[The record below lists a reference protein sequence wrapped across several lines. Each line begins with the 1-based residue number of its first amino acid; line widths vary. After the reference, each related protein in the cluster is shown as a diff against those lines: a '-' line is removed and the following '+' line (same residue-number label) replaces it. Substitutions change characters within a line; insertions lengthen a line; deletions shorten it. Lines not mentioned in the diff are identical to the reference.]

1 MSEVLQTSG
10 SVLEAQKWNNVVFS
24 YDNSTAT
31 INIFVNGNLVATKND
46 TVNFTAEKL
55 QDMIIGRGFDG
66 SIDALKIF
74 KKPISQEEAYT
85 LADEGM
91 YGRTTKSTI
100 HSLDFNNTDKNPGS
114 FYDKSTDTVYNVKG
128 GSATY
133 EDGVNSSAK
142 SVKLGSGAY
151 ISLGDSPI
159 FNNKTLDDFSVSAWI
174 NLDESST
181 HTNQKIFYKE
191 GVVDFYIDNQTPKLK
206 LGTSATAIAF
216 DQSPSETQGNPYIR
230 SGMFTNLKDGG
241 YEGDSDVLTLP
252 KMSLNAWVKKIPDK
266 VSSIRPQFKF
276 YEPTPQYTNYFGM
289 SQLSGDGNTL
299 VIGVPM
305 NKGDEY
311 DHSVSPSSPNAQG
324 TVYVYV
330 RGDGDTWDL
339 QKQLFSDEK
348 AANQQYGNSVQ
359 ISHDGNTMAVSEGL
373 VPNDT
378 VIGKGKIH
386 IYKRVGGEWT
396 LVQKIVPPI
405 DLNYAHAYWSGLSMS
420 GDGNTIIWTAPSLRN
435 PETNSGSYGCAF
447 VYYRDT
453 PNDISSSFTLQQRL
467 EPADLYATHED
478 DKNFGMLLDLSSD
491 GNVAVISAHHD
502 NHDGSAWMSGAAY
515 VFRRDGSG
523 AWQEEQKLL
532 MLQRHNQFGKR
543 VNISGDGST
552 IAVTAQFKR
561 GETLDTGMV
570 YIYKQ
575 VDGVW
580 TEQQEVSPDEELA
593 KYDNFGYGV
602 ALSHDGNTMLVTSE
616 GDDED
621 GNDENFIGNT
631 GSAYLFKRG
640 AGNAYYYLSR
650 KIVADDRS
658 ATTYGF
664 GKSPSISA
672 DGSLGVVGSSDDHP
686 NNNETDHLKKSG
698 AVYVLY
704 DLDQSHNHGV
714 RELDPAEFNPI
725 FMAGDR
731 LQIGLQD
738 DKLVTKVKPLAMKKS
753 VYTGTRTK
761 VADTVNAVVQG
772 VGDKIT
778 SKARSD
784 NVKVEFSPLTES
796 ATSSLQAIEFKTPS
810 WKNTPAAVVVK
821 VFSSAH
827 PTGKVVVNEA
837 LTFRGKDY
845 VHKFIPTEQIDEST
859 KYSVSFT
866 PTENGVVE
874 VEGVQ
879 FTSVIEDTFVGS
891 VVGTS
896 FNTISCEG
904 TTTADSRVYAFASV
918 SDRSD
923 VDNAIGSTVT
933 GSDGTFSFVLTDN
946 RGQLAQATGTYNV
959 YFSVDRYESG
969 VMMHFDDV
977 FSAVLSYGFTWT
989 QQRDETWGAQD
1000 VGIHQ
1005 GVARINEYWYNDAKL
1020 ERENLSEFNGGDT
1033 TNFTPS
1039 STENGY
1045 LQFLNVDKYKKTYF
1059 HEQRAYVDEIR
1070 VGPLTNFNTDKGRL
1084 ELLTI
1089 DENDDIIEVVSQET
1103 ITATDQ
1109 RITLAHIVP
1118 IQFESPVQT
1127 VRYRVRY
1134 VNPDVADETE
1144 PNKYQ
1149 YLVNPD
1155 GQDKFIFNAFIAYL
1169 KHADNHEKSLDY
1181 LSIVGDK
1188 AQEHDVGQV
1197 TFPNDAVENLRIM
1210 SDVLDSNGLPN
1221 GEDTTQ
1227 GPQTSASNYV
1237 NGSNFVDGQNMV
1249 RWEANAKYPPIDP
1262 SLRYGAADG
1271 RVSGLALGGV
1281 EDIKLNCMVGV
1292 YAYQS
1297 TDPAAPNS
1305 TFDYRNN
1312 GKSAIDLLNEIE
1324 SRVTSTN
1331 AFELYA
1337 YPSADL
1343 ELYASENNERG
1354 SFDVTYNDTIQAH
1367 FVGDALSRKVSITFT
1382 VRGYSLVWPSK
1393 HDLTRHAGEGMSLD
1407 GRFSGGRNWTVKQTY
1422 WPGGNSDLVKNPQNH
1437 NRLNDTDSSRV
1448 DDVTVKVQDTYDA
1461 NYTKDY
1467 TIKITTKSRYWT
1479 AGINVRKLRGH
1490 SHGSWNMRT
1499 RVYKNGSGHAWINMG
1514 ANTRTN
1520 WSGRF
1525 WYTDRITY
1533 SGTEDSWHDDN
1544 HGHWLSRHG
1553 TYASNRDIKSRYGT
1567 GQGSL
1572 HYGNKSGYI
1581 EYNFDCYGHNQ
1592 RLGGSGGWHP
1602 APPPYVPPYRAPYR
1616 APTRRGSR

>member
-91 YGRTTKSTI
+91 YGRTTKSTM

-181 HTNQKIFYKE
+181 HTDQKIFYKE

-252 KMSLNAWVKKIPDK
+252 KMSLNAWVKKIPDR

-276 YEPTPQYTNYFGM
+276 HEPTPQYTNYFGM

-311 DHSVSPSSPNAQG
+311 DYSVSKWTPNAQG

-348 AANQQYGNSVQ
+348 AASQQYGNRVQ
-359 ISHDGNTMAVSEGL
+359 ISHDGNTMAVSEAL

-405 DLNYAHAYWSGLSMS
+405 DLNYAHAYWSGMSMS

-435 PETNSGSYGCAF
+435 PATNSGSYGCAF

-467 EPADLYATHED
+467 EPADLYTTHED
-478 DKNFGMLLDLSSD
+478 DKNFGSVSDLSSD
-491 GNVAVISAHHD
+491 GNVAVISAPYD
-502 NHDGSAWMSGAAY
+502 DHDGSAWSSGAAY

-658 ATTYGF
+658 AATYGF

-686 NNNETDHLKKSG
+686 NNDETDHLQKSG

-761 VADTVNAVVQG
+761 VADSVNAVVQG

-796 ATSSLQAIEFKTPS
+796 ATTSLQAIEFKTPS

-904 TTTADSRVYAFASV
+904 TTTPDSRVYAFASV

-923 VDNAIGSTVT
+923 KDNAIGSGVT

-1000 VGIHQ
+1000 VGIYQTVSQHD
-1005 GVARINEYWYNDAKL
+1005 YWYNDAIID
-1020 ERENLSEFNGGDT
+1020 RGNLPNQD
-1033 TNFTPS
+1033 
-1039 STENGY
+1039 
-1045 LQFLNVDKYKKTYF
+1045 LYKETYW
-1059 HEQRAYVDEIR
+1059 HEYRTYVNRII

-1084 ELLTI
+1084 ELVTI
-1089 DENDDIIEVVSQET
+1089 DENDDIIEVVSQQT

-1109 RITLAHIVP
+1109 LTNLYHDFPV
-1118 IQFESPVQT
+1118 QMESPIQT

-1134 VNPDVADETE
+1134 VDPDVADETQ

-1149 YLVNPD
+1149 YLANPD

-1169 KHADNHEKSLDY
+1169 KHADNHEKSFPY
-1181 LSIVGDK
+1181 TSSIGEREQHYVGEVMFD
-1188 AQEHDVGQV
+1188 
-1197 TFPNDAVENLRIM
+1197 NDMVENLRIVPSLHD
-1210 SDVLDSNGLPN
+1210 SDAILNG
-1221 GEDTTQ
+1221 
-1227 GPQTSASNYV
+1227 NYV
-1237 NGSNFVDGQNMV
+1237 KGTFFVDGQNMMS
-1249 RWEANAKYPPIDP
+1249 WEANAKYPPIDP

-1271 RVSGLALGGV
+1271 RFSGNDMGGIEV
-1281 EDIKLNCMVGV
+1281 MKLYCRVGV

-1297 TDPAAPNS
+1297 TDPAAPNNTIS
-1305 TFDYRNN
+1305 YRNN
-1312 GKSAIDLLNEIE
+1312 DKTAIDLLNEIK

-1331 AFELYA
+1331 AFELYS
-1337 YPSADL
+1337 YPSATLDTL
-1343 ELYASENNERG
+1343 VTHNNTEL
-1354 SFDVTYNDTIQAH
+1354 SFDVVYNDTIQAH
-1367 FVGDALSRKVSITFT
+1367 FVGDALSKKVSMRFT
-1382 VRGYSLVWPSK
+1382 VRGYNLVWPTK
-1393 HDLTRHAGEGMSLD
+1393 TDLTRHAGESLVIGD
-1407 GRFSGGRNWTVKQTY
+1407 RFSGGRNWTIKQTN
-1422 WPGGNSDLVKNPQNH
+1422 WPGGNSDLVKNPHNH
-1437 NRLNDTDSSRV
+1437 NRLSDADASRTDNV
-1448 DDVTVKVQDTYDA
+1448 PVTVQDTYDA

-1467 TIKITTKSRYWT
+1467 TVTYTTKSRYWT
-1479 AGINVRKLRGH
+1479 ASINIRKLRGH
-1490 SHGSWNMRT
+1490 THGSWGMRT
-1499 RVYKNGSGHAWINMG
+1499 WVHKNDRHHTWINIGSG
-1514 ANTRTN
+1514 TRKDWT
-1520 WSGRF
+1520 GRF
-1525 WYTDRITY
+1525 WYTDRVTFG
-1533 SGTEDSWHDDN
+1533 GTEDSWHDDSHN
-1544 HGHWLSRHG
+1544 RWLSSHG
-1553 TYASNRDIKSRYGT
+1553 TYASNRDIASRYGT
-1567 GQGSL
+1567 NQSNL

-1581 EYNFDCYGHNQ
+1581 ESNFDCYGYGQ

-1602 APPPYVPPYRAPYR
+1602 PPPYVPPPYRAPYR
-1616 APTRRGSR
+1616 APSRSSR